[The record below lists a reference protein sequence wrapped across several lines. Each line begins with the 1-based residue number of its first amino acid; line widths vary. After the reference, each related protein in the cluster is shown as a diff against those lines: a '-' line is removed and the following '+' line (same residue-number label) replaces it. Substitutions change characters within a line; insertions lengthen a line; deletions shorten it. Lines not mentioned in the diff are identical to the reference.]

1 MDSVEELTPR
11 FCDAA
16 VEITVEPELGE
27 LPLTTPLLTVIGV
40 VNFIPEDEFDDG
52 LAAGVEF

>member
-1 MDSVEELTPR
+1 M
-11 FCDAA
+11 
-16 VEITVEPELGE
+16 EITVEPELGE